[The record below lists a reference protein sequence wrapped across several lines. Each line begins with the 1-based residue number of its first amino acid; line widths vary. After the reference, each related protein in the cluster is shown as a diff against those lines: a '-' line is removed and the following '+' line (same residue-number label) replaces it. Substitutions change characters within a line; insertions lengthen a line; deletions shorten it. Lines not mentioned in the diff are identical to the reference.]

1 MEWSKYVLSVMVG
14 GCLLVLYGK
23 KGTGRNK
30 WLFGAGTGTSLM
42 AMELAVEYM
51 LNKAAWEM
59 ALSIMKGGAIFSVIV
74 LLGYVR
80 EWFGSGASGP
90 AVDEGIP
97 GKLSAVIKE
106 FLHDAAAGGRPGPG
120 GTAPAAS
127 TC

>member
-23 KGTGRNK
+23 KSTGRNK
-30 WLFGAGTGTSLM
+30 WLSEPEPGQAM

-74 LLGYVR
+74 R
-80 EWFGSGASGP
+80 WAM
-90 AVDEGIP
+90 
-97 GKLSAVIKE
+97 
-106 FLHDAAAGGRPGPG
+106 
-120 GTAPAAS
+120 
-127 TC
+127 